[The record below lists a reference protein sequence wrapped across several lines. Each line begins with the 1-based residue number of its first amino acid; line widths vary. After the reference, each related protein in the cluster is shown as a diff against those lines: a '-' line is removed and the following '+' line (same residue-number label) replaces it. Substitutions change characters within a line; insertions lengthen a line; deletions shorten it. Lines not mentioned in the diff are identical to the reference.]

1 MRLRIA
7 GVQVINEDG
16 DRLRSVPRC
25 FQRLQA
31 YASEFENGAIAK
43 RRECIRRFG
52 RGAQIDGGTYA
63 IAQLQMPCDEIGMEM
78 RQEYVF
84 DSETVFTGK
93 GNILVGVALWVDDR
107 CHARL
112 LVSNNVGS
120 VRQARQIK
128 LFNDHGLPPSLA
140 NCYFGW
146 ATILR

>member
-1 MRLRIA
+1 
-7 GVQVINEDG
+7 
-16 DRLRSVPRC
+16 
-25 FQRLQA
+25 
-31 YASEFENGAIAK
+31 
-43 RRECIRRFG
+43 
-52 RGAQIDGGTYA
+52 
-63 IAQLQMPCDEIGMEM
+63 MEM
-78 RQEYVF
+78 RQEYVL

-112 LVSNNVGS
+112 FVSNNVGR